1 MSIETQNKQIFEW
14 LKNGNRVNQL
24 MSYDQFGCT
33 RLAARIYDLKQM
45 GHTIGKYTVVTPNKK
60 QYAEYYLEKESEA
73 NGAV

>member
-1 MSIETQNKQIFEW
+1 MSIETQNRQILEW

-60 QYAEYYLEKESEA
+60 QYAEYYLEKEREV

>member
-45 GHTIGKYTVVTPNKK
+45 GHTIGKYTIVTPNKK
-60 QYAEYYLEKESEA
+60 QYAEYYLEKEREV

>member
-45 GHTIGKYTVVTPNKK
+45 GHTIGKYTVVTSHNKK
-60 QYAEYYLEKESEA
+60 RYAEYYLQKEKEHNA
-73 NGAV
+73 

>member
-14 LKNGNRVNQL
+14 LKKGNRVNQL

-60 QYAEYYLEKESEA
+60 QYAEYFLQKEKEQ
-73 NGAV
+73 NG

>member
-14 LKNGNRVNQL
+14 LKKGNRVNQL

-60 QYAEYYLEKESEA
+60 QYAEYYLQKEKEQ
-73 NGAV
+73 NG

>member
-1 MSIETQNKQIFEW
+1 MSIETQNRQILEW

-45 GHTIGKYTVVTPNKK
+45 GHTIGKYTIVTPNKK
-60 QYAEYYLEKESEA
+60 QYAEYYLEKEREV

>member
-45 GHTIGKYTVVTPNKK
+45 GHTIGKYTIVTPNKK
-60 QYAEYYLEKESEA
+60 QYAEYYLQKEKEQNA
-73 NGAV
+73 

>member
-24 MSYDQFGCT
+24 MSYEQFGCT

-45 GHTIGKYTVVTPNKK
+45 GHTIGKYTIVTPNKK
-60 QYAEYYLEKESEA
+60 QYAEYYLEKEREV